1 MWRTGYSYR
10 RSRECDYWYKIATGP
25 GCDIRAV
32 GGVGR
37 EDQRG
42 QRGFQAYYLL
52 FKLHGI
58 RIWIWARARARLRLD
73 RMREESK
80 GQEARSRKQGARSR
94 KQAHTMHMHT
104 SGDNA
109 AGGCI
114 DGWDARRMAMGGD
127 GWGDGGG

>member
-32 GGVGR
+32 RGVGR

-42 QRGFQAYYLL
+42 RRGFQAYYLL
-52 FKLHGI
+52 LFKLHGI
-58 RIWIWARARARLRLD
+58 QIWIWARAWLE

-80 GQEARSRKQGARSR
+80 GQEARSRKQGARS
-94 KQAHTMHMHT
+94 KEQKASTHNAHAHEWGQRRGGLYRWMGREAD
-104 SGDNA
+104 GD
-109 AGGCI
+109 GV
-114 DGWDARRMAMGGD
+114 D